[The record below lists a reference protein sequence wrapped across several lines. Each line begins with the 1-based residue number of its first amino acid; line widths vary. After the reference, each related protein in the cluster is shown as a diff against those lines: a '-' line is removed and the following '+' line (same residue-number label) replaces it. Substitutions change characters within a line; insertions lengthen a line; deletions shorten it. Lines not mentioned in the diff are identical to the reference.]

1 MTNEEL
7 AIRLQE
13 TTDRSIRNEGR
24 IKKIEGEQVV
34 LSKLATS
41 VAVMAE
47 QLRNMNDSVDA
58 LSGKVSVLES
68 RPANRWNS
76 LVDKVIWAAA
86 AAVLTFVFTKI
97 GLGG

>member
-68 RPANRWNS
+68 RPATRWNS